1 MTMLKLIRIG
11 NSVGVVLPKDILSR
25 LNLEAGDA
33 LYLSESPD
41 GYRLSRYDPAFERQ
55 TEVARKVTNRRQGA
69 LRELAK

>member
-41 GYRLSRYDPAFERQ
+41 GYRLSRATTPRSSGRRRSR
-55 TEVARKVTNRRQGA
+55 AR
-69 LRELAK
+69 

>member
-1 MTMLKLIRIG
+1 MAMLKLTRIG

-41 GYRLSRYDPAFERQ
+41 GYRLSRYDPEFERQ
-55 TEVARKVTNRRQGA
+55 WEVARKVMNRRRGA